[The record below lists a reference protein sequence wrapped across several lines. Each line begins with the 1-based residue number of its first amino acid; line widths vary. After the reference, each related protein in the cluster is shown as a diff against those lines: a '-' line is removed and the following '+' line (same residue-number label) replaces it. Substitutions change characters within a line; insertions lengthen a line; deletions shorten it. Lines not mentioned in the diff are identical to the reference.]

1 MLVRSKYEGYTR
13 DGIRLYPGGGSSTPP
28 PDPRLVEAQLESMKI
43 QSDAAQRIMQHADAL
58 APLQMESMK
67 FGLHAAKTAFRDSR
81 EDRAWMLGRRKHLT
95 GLQNTMIKEA
105 KSWDTPVKAEEMAGL
120 AVADAETQLSG
131 ADAARMRTM
140 TRMGVNPSSGAF
152 SENMNAADIARAGV
166 KTAASNQGR
175 TQARAEG
182 RYLTDRAAGGLM
194 GYPSMAMEATG
205 NSLQAG
211 GAPLTIVNQGM
222 AGISQGYNAAGATS
236 AGAASTAANLYG
248 TQQNAWNNDRNAAA
262 QEEAGMWSA
271 AGTIAAMAVFS
282 DKRLKIDVRKIG
294 EDPRGFGWYEYR
306 YVGGGPLHVGVMA
319 DEIEA
324 IVPEAINYVGGYRTV
339 DYSKI

>member
-13 DGIRLYPGGGSSTPP
+13 DGIRLYPGGGGGEPP

-43 QSDAAQRIMQHADAL
+43 QSEAAQAIMSHANAL

-81 EDRAWMLGRRKHLT
+81 EDRKWMLERRGHLT
-95 GLQNTMIKEA
+95 GLQNNMIKEA
-105 KSWDTPVKAEEMAGL
+105 KTWNTPVKAEEMAGL

-140 TRMGVNPSSGAF
+140 TRMGVNPTSGAF
-152 SENMNAADIARAGV
+152 KENMNAADIARVGV
-166 KTAASNQGR
+166 KTAASNRGR
-175 TQARAEG
+175 TEARMEG

-194 GYPSMAMEATG
+194 GYPSMAMQATG

-211 GAPLTIVNQGM
+211 TTPLTIVNQGI
-222 AGISQGYNAAGATS
+222 AGIAQGYNAAAASS

-248 TQQNAWNNDRNAAA
+248 TQQNAWNASQNRESQNEQAAW
-262 QEEAGMWSA
+262 GA
-271 AGTIAAMAVFS
+271 AGTAAMAIA
-282 DKRLKIDVRKIG
+282 L
-294 EDPRGFGWYEYR
+294 
-306 YVGGGPLHVGVMA
+306 
-319 DEIEA
+319 
-324 IVPEAINYVGGYRTV
+324 
-339 DYSKI
+339 